1 MFDPFSATLLVI
13 SIIISLFF
21 MASLGVIIG
30 ILSNDVRLAN
40 TLTGPIFMV
49 IFIPAFYLLFSTP
62 PAAVKGILMSIPYV
76 QTLIFIKEIITTN
89 FNILH
94 LIYIFNSLLV
104 ILILIF
110 ITSKIFSLEIL
121 LNLQNKI
128 SRRFRRKV

>member
-1 MFDPFSATLLVI
+1 
-13 SIIISLFF
+13 

-62 PAAVKGILMSIPYV
+62 SATVKGILMSIPYV

-89 FNILH
+89 FNT
-94 LIYIFNSLLV
+94 LL
-104 ILILIF
+104 LILIF

-128 SRRFRRKV
+128 SRRFKRRV